1 MFWSLLHYQPY
12 FGPPLQVLLKSPWF
26 FSTSTCYEIQERL
39 SNPFKEQFRNI
50 YKKLF
55 LKLFDQNPHSH
66 YPYIIMNYIIY
77 NAFRNTCF
85 SLKLT
90 AWPYI
95 FGVPSH
101 WPVAPNMP
109 RRDGW
114 GSGRSLMALAH
125 VSPGPARWMRVWE
138 VAHGPCPCLTRTG
151 PPNPGDPD
159 IDFDF
164 FSIFF

>member
-125 VSPGPARWMRVWE
+125 VSPGPARQTLE
-138 VAHGPCPCLTRTG
+138 IRTS
-151 PPNPGDPD
+151 
-159 IDFDF
+159 I
-164 FSIFF
+164 SIFSAFFFKIRKYTK